1 MNKVILTSRYLQV
14 GDARFPIVYLPT
26 PASTLKRLVWAYSAK
41 FSEKWKPIARK
52 LSDVFSAEATSYTL
66 RLGRAASL
74 TNYLVH
80 YGTSP
85 QDSQGC
91 ILVSIPEK
99 LASEAK
105 RVRNKVAGIRM
116 NAWDRESFVLNY
128 LIYQHLTGGTNG

>member
-1 MNKVILTSRYLQV
+1 MNKVILTSRYLQI
-14 GDARFPIVYLPT
+14 GEARFPVVYLPS
-26 PASTLKRLVWAYSAK
+26 PASSLKRLVWAYSAK
-41 FSEKWKPIARK
+41 FSEKWKPIANK
-52 LSDVFSAEATSYTL
+52 LGGTFSAEATSYTL

-91 ILVSIPEK
+91 ILVSIPTN
-99 LASEAK
+99 LADEAK
-105 RVRNKVAGIRM
+105 RVRNKLAGVKM
-116 NAWDRESFVLNY
+116 NSWDREAFVLNY